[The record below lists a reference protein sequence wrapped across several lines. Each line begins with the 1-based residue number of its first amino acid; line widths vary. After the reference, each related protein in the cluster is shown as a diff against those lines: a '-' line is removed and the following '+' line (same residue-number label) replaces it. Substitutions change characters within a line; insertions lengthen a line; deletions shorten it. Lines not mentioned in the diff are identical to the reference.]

1 MLHVACT
8 ETDVSQLLC
17 IRHQLVIG
25 YSKRTYQSLGSL
37 SGTSLAD
44 INSYATSSCIL
55 LSATSYII
63 QQPTRSNNLLY
74 TINQVNTIICSHF
87 LQKKKLP
94 PLYNASLELYVGQG
108 QSIINQ
114 PLNPTNVTSIASIQN
129 LHCCLRLLITLQW
142 HRPIINF

>member
-1 MLHVACT
+1 MPRVART
-8 ETDVSQLLC
+8 ETDVSLLLC
-17 IRHQLVIG
+17 IRPQLVIG

-55 LSATSYII
+55 SSATSYII

-74 TINQVNTIICSHF
+74 IINQVNTIICSYF
-87 LQKKKLP
+87 LQQKKP
-94 PLYNASLELYVGQG
+94 PPPFLYNASLELYVGQG

-114 PLNPTNVTSIASIQN
+114 PLNPTNVTSIASI
-129 LHCCLRLLITLQW
+129 
-142 HRPIINF
+142 